1 MRARSNGTMKRP
13 SITSAVAGFLG
24 GASLFALSSLLQQI
38 ISGVGLSPTRGWIVP
53 ILLGG
58 TAGAIWNN
66 SRQRKQIE
74 DKLATGKIELLGMTV
89 GTAKSAFEDYQ
100 RWIDLALKYNPKT
113 RFFIG
118 HCWTPGGP
126 RMDTSAYDKLI
137 EDSGTRQFDAVAQLR
152 KAYPDIGATL
162 RPANEDGENR
172 TVLLIGEF
180 GNDGSNPPVEV
191 RIVGDVLTKKKRSE
205 ASALS
210 EAKNLKGT
218 STKNVIP
225 LGKGPKMFFAQIL
238 EGDLAERPSSTGQV
252 VQVAWEGGITP
263 NDKSVSEEDLAQFYR
278 VYVDKNG
285 KLIPLTPKSI
295 ADVND
300 NDNFHQLCVVSNDPI
315 AKVSMPANIVKD
327 PNGDPNPD
335 TEVIVS
341 YCDPRSSKQ

>member
-1 MRARSNGTMKRP
+1 MANRSSVHSPIPRAISACLLTAAMATNCAGQENRGRVSAQDNPPIVCAFFGLDNDLPRRANVLVRGAFQQDGMPLNFRDEIDENTLEP
-13 SITSAVAGFLG
+13 SDFV
-24 GASLFALSSLLQQI
+24 
-38 ISGVGLSPTRGWIVP
+38 V
-53 ILLGG
+53 
-58 TAGAIWNN
+58 
-66 SRQRKQIE
+66 
-74 DKLATGKIELLGMTV
+74 
-89 GTAKSAFEDYQ
+89 
-100 RWIDLALKYNPKT
+100 ID
-113 RFFIG
+113 
-118 HCWTPGGP
+118 
-126 RMDTSAYDKLI
+126 SQ
-137 EDSGTRQFDAVAQLR
+137 GTRH
-152 KAYPDIGATL
+152 KPIGATL

-238 EGDLAERPSSTGQV
+238 EGDLAERPSSTGQI

-263 NDKSVSEEDLAQFYR
+263 VDKDASEEDLSQFYK
-278 VYVDKNG
+278 VYVNKNG

-300 NDNFHQLCVVSNDPI
+300 NDNFHQLCIESNDPI

-341 YCDPRSSKQ
+341 YCDPRSSK